1 MTQPFVD
8 LGAHRR
14 VVDGGRFAGDADGPT
29 IYNRMRL
36 MALTPRGL
44 NVPIT
49 RRVDGMDSQ
58 ESTNPNV
65 P

>member
-1 MTQPFVD
+1 MTRPFVD
-8 LGAHRR
+8 LEDHRR
-14 VVDGGRFAGDADGPT
+14 VIDEDRFVGDADAPT
-29 IYNRMRL
+29 IYNQMRL